1 MKNFFRSIHLYLSLA
16 CGLVIGLVCFT
27 GAAMVFEKEMMQA
40 IYPDRYK
47 VTPGTQR
54 VPLEQLLANFNQAK
68 PGVKV
73 AGVKVYSDP
82 ARTVELS
89 YSDEKPGNKEAG
101 KGEHK
106 GRENK
111 EQKAKAAGKE
121 GNEKAGK
128 GEKGGHG
135 KGGKGGGGRP
145 GNVAFMNPYTGE
157 LIATST
163 QKNAFFRN
171 MFELHRWL
179 LVQEPGK
186 LIVGV
191 STVVFL
197 FILITGIILWW
208 PKNKKILKQR
218 LTLKWNAGWKRINH
232 DWHIVIG
239 FYTAIFLFVFAFT
252 GLAWSFEWFNDGIY
266 TLTNSTKE
274 QPDPPISQVQ
284 EGAKTISFDQA
295 FVTAQ
300 QQIPN
305 AEFYQLSSP
314 REAEAAFTVMV
325 MPADAAHERATSQ
338 LFLDQYSGNKLGQ
351 VAFEDKNL
359 GQRVRSTFYPV
370 HVGSIAGL
378 PGRIIAFISCLAGF
392 TFPITG
398 VILWINRLRKEKKK
412 TKKKALAQA
421 R

>member
-16 CGLVIGLVCFT
+16 GGLVIGLVCFT

-47 VTPGTQR
+47 VIPGTQR
-54 VPLEQLLANFNQAK
+54 LPLEQLLANFNQAK

-82 ARTVELS
+82 NRTVELS
-89 YSDEKPGNKEAG
+89 YSDEKPGNKEVG

-106 GRENK
+106 ARENK
-111 EQKAKAAGKE
+111 DQQAKAEGKE
-121 GNEKAGK
+121 SHEKAVK

-135 KGGKGGGGRP
+135 KGGKGGGRP
-145 GNVAFMNPYTGE
+145 GNVAFINPYTGQ
-157 LIATST
+157 LVATST

-186 LIVGV
+186 MIVGV

-208 PKNKKILKQR
+208 PKNKKILQQR
-218 LTLKWNAGWKRINH
+218 LTIKWNAGWKRINH

-266 TLTNSTKE
+266 TITNTNKE
-274 QPDPPISQVQ
+274 QPEPPQSQVKESAQ
-284 EGAKTISFDQA
+284 PITFDQA
-295 FVTAQ
+295 YATAQ
-300 QQIPN
+300 QQMPS
-305 AEFYQLSSP
+305 AEFYQFNRP
-314 REAEAAFTVMV
+314 REAEDAFTVMV
-325 MPADAAHERATSQ
+325 MPKDAAHERATSQ
-338 LFLDQYSGNKLGQ
+338 LFLDQYSGAKIGQ
-351 VAFEDKNL
+351 LLFQDKNL

-370 HVGSIAGL
+370 HVGSIGGL

-398 VILWINRLRKEKKK
+398 VILWINRLRKNKKK
-412 TKKKALAQA
+412 KIKKALAQA
-421 R
+421 I